1 MKKVKGIFV
10 CECLI
15 AVFYY
20 LKKGYR
26 EHRAQI
32 LSDVHRKRMRDST
45 DKLQK
50 GKFLPGSCMKGAET
64 GSNSQRHINKVH
76 P

>member
-32 LSDVHRKRMRDST
+32 LSDVHRKR
-45 DKLQK
+45 
-50 GKFLPGSCMKGAET
+50 
-64 GSNSQRHINKVH
+64 
-76 P
+76 